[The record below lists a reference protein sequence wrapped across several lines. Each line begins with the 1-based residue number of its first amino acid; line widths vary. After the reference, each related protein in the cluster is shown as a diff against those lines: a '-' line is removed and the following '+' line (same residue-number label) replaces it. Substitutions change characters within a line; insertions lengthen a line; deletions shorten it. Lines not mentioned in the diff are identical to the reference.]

1 MHNNYMQHI
10 TTIRLYADTRKRLQ
24 AIGKKAET
32 YDDII
37 QRLLD
42 AYQLNQY
49 LPRKI
54 IKKFGSMIK

>member
-1 MHNNYMQHI
+1 MQQI

-42 AYQLNQY
+42 AHQLNQY
-49 LPRKI
+49 LPKKI
-54 IKKFGSMIK
+54 IRKFGSLIK